1 MIEKFHL
8 ERLRYLIE
16 YFILEK
22 VILYHTTSNL
32 LYSSSFIF
40 NLINSLQT
48 TILYTRYIYTSSI
61 FKIFKRKAIFFII
74 VKNQKHVKKKINVKS
89 SKNINF
95 LKVIKTDISCK
106 KYPNNIRLCT
116 QSNLTNSKTTIFY
129 QLLSS
134 DQIICSTDKIQ

>member
-32 LYSSSFIF
+32 LYSS

-48 TILYTRYIYTSSI
+48 TILYTRYIYISPI